1 MRSTEGIGREGPTA
15 AEVDERRI
23 GPGHRVS
30 RRFRR
35 PRSRAVLR
43 SIPITEGDV
52 APVTTGRD
60 VRYRWTL
67 IGVDAAVAILV
78 VLLVLPA
85 VAGSWEPLVAF
96 VAVPLLI
103 GLDKTLGLYDRDE
116 LVLNKTTLDEA
127 PSLFQATAVFT
138 LLIWVLLDGATSADI
153 GARAVI
159 LTWAGMF
166 ALLTAGRAAGRAQ
179 AGHGTA
185 VERCLVVGE
194 QASIAA
200 ICQKVTVAAVNAEAV
215 ATLELNPFAPATG
228 EELAGE
234 FRALVQRHEVHRAII
249 APSSDAPSTDT
260 LHLIRVAKHGGV
272 RVSLVPRMLEVV
284 GSTVEFDHLDGLTML
299 GVRQFGLSRSSRLL
313 KRAFDIVGSSAM
325 LAVATPAVLAI
336 MAAIRIDSP
345 GPLLFRQTRVG
356 RDGKHFQMLK
366 FRSMVV
372 GADGEKER
380 LRHLNET
387 HGLFKIESDPRV
399 TRVGRFLRRTCLD
412 ELPQL
417 VNVWRGEM
425 SLVGPRP
432 LVVDEDAQVQGL
444 DRHRLHLTPGMTGH
458 WQILGSPRVPMHEM
472 VGIDYL
478 YVANWSLWSDI
489 KILLRT
495 IPHMLAC
502 RGM

>member
-1 MRSTEGIGREGPTA
+1 VHSTDGMDQEDLAA
-15 AEVDERRI
+15 AEVDERRV
-23 GPGHRVS
+23 GPDRRIS

-35 PRSRAVLR
+35 SRSRAVLR

-52 APVTTGRD
+52 APVTSGRD

-67 IGVDAAVAILV
+67 IAVDGAAAMLV
-78 VLLVLPA
+78 VLLLLPA
-85 VAGSWEPLVAF
+85 VASAWEPLVAL
-96 VAVPLLI
+96 VAAPLLI
-103 GLDKTLGLYDRDE
+103 GLAKTLGLYDRDE
-116 LVLNKTTLDEA
+116 LVLNKSTLDEA
-127 PSLFQATAVFT
+127 PALFQAAAVFT
-138 LLIWVLLDGATSADI
+138 LLVWVLVEGAASADI
-153 GARAVI
+153 GARAVV
-159 LTWAGMF
+159 LTWAGTF

-179 AGHGTA
+179 ARHATA

-200 ICQKVTVAAVNAEAV
+200 IRKKVTVGAVNAEAV
-215 ATLELNPFAPATG
+215 ATLELSPFTPATG
-228 EELAGE
+228 EELARQ
-234 FRALVQRHEVHRAII
+234 FRALVQRHDVHRAII
-249 APSSDAPSTDT
+249 APSSDVPSTDT
-260 LHLIRVAKHGGV
+260 LHLIRAAKHGGV
-272 RVSLVPRMLEVV
+272 RVSVVPRMLEVV

-299 GVRQFGLSRSSRLL
+299 GVRRFGLSRSSRLL

-325 LAVATPAVLAI
+325 LAVAAPAMLAI

-356 RDGKHFQMLK
+356 RDGRHFQMLK

-372 GADGEKER
+372 GADAEKER

-387 HGLFKIESDPRV
+387 NGLFKIESDPRI

-417 VNVWRGEM
+417 LNVWRGEM

-432 LVVDEDAQVQGL
+432 LVVDEDAQVLGL

-478 YVANWSLWSDI
+478 YVANWSLWSDV

-495 IPHMLAC
+495 IPHMLAS

>member
-1 MRSTEGIGREGPTA
+1 VRSTDGVGREDLAP
-15 AEVDERRI
+15 EVDERRV
-23 GPGHRVS
+23 GPDRRIS

-35 PRSRAVLR
+35 SRSRAVLR
-43 SIPITEGDV
+43 SAPITEGDA
-52 APVTTGRD
+52 APVTSGRD

-67 IGVDAAVAILV
+67 IAVDATVAVLV
-78 VLLVLPA
+78 VLLLPA
-85 VAGSWEPLVAF
+85 VFGSWQPLVAL
-96 VAVPLLI
+96 AAAPLLI
-103 GLDKTLGLYDRDE
+103 ALNKMLGLYDRDE

-138 LLIWVLLDGATSADI
+138 LLIWLVLDGATTAEI

-159 LTWAGMF
+159 LTWAGTF
-166 ALLTAGRAAGRAQ
+166 TLLTAGRVAGRGRVRHA
-179 AGHGTA
+179 TA
-185 VERCLVVGE
+185 AERCLVVGE
-194 QASIAA
+194 PASIAA
-200 ICQKVTVAAVNAEAV
+200 IREKVTVGAVNAEAV
-215 ATLELNPFAPATG
+215 ATLELTPFAPSTG

-234 FRALVQRHEVHRAII
+234 FRALVRRHEVHRAII
-249 APSSDAPSTDT
+249 APPSDAPSTDT
-260 LHLIRVAKHGGV
+260 LHLIRAAKHAGV
-272 RVSLVPRMLEVV
+272 RVSLVPRLLEVV

-299 GVRQFGLSRSSRLL
+299 GVRRFGLSRSSRLL
-313 KRAFDIVGSSAM
+313 KRAFDIAGSSAM
-325 LAVATPAVLAI
+325 LVVAAPATLVI

-345 GPLLFRQTRVG
+345 GPLLFHQTRVG
-356 RDGKHFQMLK
+356 RDGRHFQMLK
-366 FRSMVV
+366 FRSMFI
-372 GADGEKER
+372 GADGEKEE

-387 HGLFKIESDPRV
+387 DGLFKIESDPRV

-417 VNVWRGEM
+417 LNVLRGEM

-432 LVVDEDAQVQGL
+432 LVVDEDAQVQGF

-495 IPHMLAC
+495 IPYMLAR